1 MKNVRSEMPK
11 ELISASTLKSIV
23 INRSPAINIKKD
35 IKSRLKF
42 NLLTLGKMPFNLD
55 DTMKVEWYNFPTTA
69 NKTNTEKKQ
78 NT

>member
-1 MKNVRSEMPK
+1 MKNVTSEMPK

-55 DTMKVEWYNFPTTA
+55 GGMEAEWYNFPTTE
-69 NKTNTEKKQ
+69 KNTEKNRTHK
-78 NT
+78 